1 MSLSDKESDQFSP
14 MTLNSLERFDQE
26 SSSKSDESDPDF
38 NRFKMLF
45 EKPKL
50 EKEEA
55 FEFKA
60 IYDAEKE
67 RDDIF
72 FNPLIK
78 KKDDSL
84 EKEAINNEMD
94 DQEQHPLSEKEKEPP
109 EPVETADEKG
119 YRQGFEKGL
128 EQGILQGQKQGYEDG
143 FAKGE
148 AEGFEQGEAQGSE
161 KGHQQGVEK
170 GFKEGEVK
178 GKQEIREKAVEILNA
193 LEASLKTADQTL
205 DLLVEKYE
213 EKIIA
218 LIQKIAQK
226 AIMARLDI
234 DDEMIKPLILD
245 TLKTLVQP
253 EEVVLS
259 VSLEDYDYIEM
270 IKDEFFEQIDS
281 LNSVSIRS
289 DPTIKRGGCKIET
302 NTGFV
307 STDLESRLDAIF
319 DAFKT
324 AGTK

>member
-1 MSLSDKESDQFSP
+1 MSDKKSDQFSP

-26 SSSKSDESDPDF
+26 HSSKPDESDPDF

-50 EKEEA
+50 EDEV
-55 FEFKA
+55 FEFKV

-78 KKDDSL
+78 KKDDRL
-84 EKEAINNEMD
+84 EKEATNNEMD
-94 DQEQHPLSEKEKEPP
+94 DQEQHPLSEKEKEPS
-109 EPVETADEKG
+109 EPVETSDEKG

-128 EQGILQGQKQGYEDG
+128 EQGMLQGQKQGYEDG
-143 FAKGE
+143 FKKGE

-161 KGHQQGVEK
+161 KGHKHGVEK

-218 LIQKIAQK
+218 LIQQIAQK
-226 AIMARLDI
+226 AIMARLEI
-234 DDEMIKPLILD
+234 DDEMIKPLIMD

-307 STDLESRLDAIF
+307 STDLESRLDSIF